1 MTRYERDQLVDVLY
15 KVYTANNQVNSVIG
29 TLNNAISTIR
39 ANFVI
44 DDEGPKVPSIEIMV
58 TDSNNT
64 ISSFQNHVIPNLR
77 YRIDSYVEEEDE

>member
-15 KVYTANNQVNSVIG
+15 KVYTANDQVNSLIG
-29 TLNNAISTIR
+29 NLNSAISTIR

-44 DDEGPKVPSIEIMV
+44 DEEGPKVPSIEIMS
-58 TDSNNT
+58 TESNNT

-77 YRIDSYVEEEDE
+77 YRIDSYVEEDE